1 MQHRAF
7 RFLRWWLL
15 VPIIIVALIIAA
27 VELMSWNFLKP
38 AITERIEEATGRTV
52 AIHGDVEISLFPQ
65 PQLSLHE
72 FELDNP
78 EWAESPHMLEAQRI
92 SVTPSLGDLL
102 QGDMVLED
110 IAVTGSTLNLEQ
122 RAEGS
127 SSWTLG
133 DDEQTNQQTQAEE
146 SNASPVDFRNLSV
159 SESEVRYWPAE
170 TQTPLDIAISSLQ
183 LQADDEA
190 LHTQATLTF
199 QQKEFELEAQTDPIA
214 AFLDDAQ
221 AFEGNASLSSG
232 DSLLSSTFELPQ
244 APAFDHFKA
253 STELSLNNLAEWSQ
267 WLELP
272 QVELES
278 LEIAAQLERQGSEW
292 RLHEIDTAVAN
303 SQVTGELT
311 MDTAGETPSL
321 GGQLNSS
328 QLDVAA
334 LRPALPESEEQ
345 SGLSV
350 PVIPDLRGDV
360 TLSVDRLLLEEA
372 QLQNIQTQVQ
382 LAEHSVALEPL
393 TFEMAGGHIEAG
405 INLTSSPERFFA
417 DAQITLQNLELAELS
432 SALPAGDVL
441 DADFALELQPLEQRQ
456 TFEPDTLLAHLRIT
470 DARLAYRNAEA
481 GSNLEATLETSGE
494 AEPPELV
501 LNVDGTFR
509 DKPLT
514 LQARGAPLTQLID
527 LEQGT
532 LQRDYPFEAEATSNS
547 VFAQADTTLA
557 TLLDLETFD
566 AEVVLEADNAQALE
580 NWIGPVLPSLPDFRL
595 AGRLRRDHQEWI
607 ASEVEGQI
615 GSTDVAG
622 SVEVLSND
630 RPVVNVDLDAGH
642 IDLAQLISETTQEA
656 DDEAQRDETQPGDA
670 QDDSL
675 LAPLRSFDGQLNLQ
689 ADALELPNGL
699 VLPEFALAAELEDGR
714 LQAEPIQFR
723 LGEGSLTAN
732 LALDAT
738 QTPAS
743 GRLDVDV
750 NDLSLAR
757 LGDTFSPI
765 EDRLGRVSGELHL
778 EMRGTL
784 PSDRR
789 DDLLLPFIGQ
799 LAFEPSEL
807 RFSDPQA
814 GTDLTLTM
822 ETQGTD
828 TASQTFHMR
837 GEGRYDGA
845 PAFFNLQGDPL
856 LNARDPNRSYAVDL
870 DADIVDTNISL
881 RGTLQRP
888 LALEGLNL
896 SLAIEGP
903 NPQRLS
909 RLLGIALPELPAY
922 SVSGELDLEGQRW
935 VFTEIQGR
943 IGDSDLNG
951 RLTLNTNVS
960 PLHVS
965 GELSSTHLD
974 IADLGFLAGATPEEI
989 DNNDRFVLPDTEII
1003 TDAWQGVSADVSYQ
1017 GDSVRAGDV
1026 PLSNVEIDFVLED
1039 GRGQFDPVSFGF
1051 GEGSVDLT
1059 LDLDSTTNPPSGT
1072 MQVEVQRV
1080 DLDDALRNWDLAD
1093 DSVGIIG
1100 GRGKLWVEGSSIA
1113 ALLASADGGVVLLMT
1128 GGRLDALL
1136 VEMAGLDA
1144 GQTFLSWARGR
1155 DPIPIDCA
1163 YADLQVRDGITQ
1175 LDTFLV
1181 DTGDTTFTAGG
1192 QVDLNTERLDV
1203 SIIAHPHDPSLFV
1216 GRSPL
1221 HLGGTFANIETGVH
1235 REELIMRAGASAALG
1250 ALAGPLTALLPL
1262 VDVGAGPDM
1271 EHCQGLISRSRE
1283 AIQEGDAE

>member
-1 MQHRAF
+1 M
-7 RFLRWWLL
+7 
-15 VPIIIVALIIAA
+15 VVACSDHHSGAYYRGCRTDV
-27 VELMSWNFLKP
+27 VEFLKP

-514 LQARGAPLTQLID
+514 LQARG
-527 LEQGT
+527 
-532 LQRDYPFEAEATSNS
+532 R
-547 VFAQADTTLA
+547 
-557 TLLDLETFD
+557 
-566 AEVVLEADNAQALE
+566 
-580 NWIGPVLPSLPDFRL
+580 
-595 AGRLRRDHQEWI
+595 H
-607 ASEVEGQI
+607 
-615 GSTDVAG
+615 
-622 SVEVLSND
+622 
-630 RPVVNVDLDAGH
+630 
-642 IDLAQLISETTQEA
+642 
-656 DDEAQRDETQPGDA
+656 
-670 QDDSL
+670 
-675 LAPLRSFDGQLNLQ
+675 
-689 ADALELPNGL
+689 
-699 VLPEFALAAELEDGR
+699 
-714 LQAEPIQFR
+714 
-723 LGEGSLTAN
+723 
-732 LALDAT
+732 
-738 QTPAS
+738 
-743 GRLDVDV
+743 
-750 NDLSLAR
+750 
-757 LGDTFSPI
+757 
-765 EDRLGRVSGELHL
+765 
-778 EMRGTL
+778 
-784 PSDRR
+784 
-789 DDLLLPFIGQ
+789 
-799 LAFEPSEL
+799 
-807 RFSDPQA
+807 
-814 GTDLTLTM
+814 
-822 ETQGTD
+822 
-828 TASQTFHMR
+828 
-837 GEGRYDGA
+837 
-845 PAFFNLQGDPL
+845 
-856 LNARDPNRSYAVDL
+856 
-870 DADIVDTNISL
+870 
-881 RGTLQRP
+881 
-888 LALEGLNL
+888 
-896 SLAIEGP
+896 
-903 NPQRLS
+903 
-909 RLLGIALPELPAY
+909 
-922 SVSGELDLEGQRW
+922 
-935 VFTEIQGR
+935 
-943 IGDSDLNG
+943 
-951 RLTLNTNVS
+951 
-960 PLHVS
+960 
-965 GELSSTHLD
+965 
-974 IADLGFLAGATPEEI
+974 
-989 DNNDRFVLPDTEII
+989 
-1003 TDAWQGVSADVSYQ
+1003 
-1017 GDSVRAGDV
+1017 
-1026 PLSNVEIDFVLED
+1026 
-1039 GRGQFDPVSFGF
+1039 
-1051 GEGSVDLT
+1051 
-1059 LDLDSTTNPPSGT
+1059 
-1072 MQVEVQRV
+1072 
-1080 DLDDALRNWDLAD
+1080 
-1093 DSVGIIG
+1093 
-1100 GRGKLWVEGSSIA
+1100 
-1113 ALLASADGGVVLLMT
+1113 
-1128 GGRLDALL
+1128 
-1136 VEMAGLDA
+1136 
-1144 GQTFLSWARGR
+1144 
-1155 DPIPIDCA
+1155 
-1163 YADLQVRDGITQ
+1163 
-1175 LDTFLV
+1175 
-1181 DTGDTTFTAGG
+1181 
-1192 QVDLNTERLDV
+1192 
-1203 SIIAHPHDPSLFV
+1203 
-1216 GRSPL
+1216 
-1221 HLGGTFANIETGVH
+1221 
-1235 REELIMRAGASAALG
+1235 
-1250 ALAGPLTALLPL
+1250 
-1262 VDVGAGPDM
+1262 
-1271 EHCQGLISRSRE
+1271 
-1283 AIQEGDAE
+1283 